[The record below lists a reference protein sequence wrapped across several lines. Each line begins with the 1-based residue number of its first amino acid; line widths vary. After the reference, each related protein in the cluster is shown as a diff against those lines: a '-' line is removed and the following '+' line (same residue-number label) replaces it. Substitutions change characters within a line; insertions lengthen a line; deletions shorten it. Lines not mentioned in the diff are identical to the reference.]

1 MKRYNSQLVGC
12 IIICLLSFNLAAQNP
27 GGISTNLQ
35 FWIKAD
41 YTGTKMAFT
50 SGKVSSWINEK
61 STFTLSNGTATQRPI
76 RYDGS
81 STGSSVD
88 SLNYQPHVTFIA
100 STSNNLNNAATTPD
114 LLGTAG
120 TTFTVSNMDAG
131 SKSAVTYLSNNVYR
145 YQIKPNFRVQ
155 TSDGVAILSPLST
168 SPGYTSDFSSTYN
181 SPRSN
186 ARITTSRGF
195 AGTLTSRRN
204 ATPYTLT
211 NSNVAPFC
219 PGIGAGIFIG
229 GNPTNSEYF
238 DGKIAEVIFYNA
250 VLTDADVQK
259 VESSLAIK
267 YGITLNPAGLDATN
281 GYVSSAGTSVYSKG
295 LTGTTYWNNI
305 IGLGRDDNSG
315 IYQRQSHVYDDSIRL
330 YSSTLATTNA
340 TNTAT
345 ITNSTFLVMG
355 ATTGKLMEDAATA
368 LEKPSGVNIRLD
380 REWKL
385 INTSYNQTFS
395 IQIKPSSTA
404 SALFTGGGTI
414 RLMADDDGNFINATL
429 IPTGTSGVTIVYSS
443 GIITITITPASSGG
457 IFPVNGTPK
466 YITVAANSGLLPN
479 EKISLTAASKLNTV
493 LLSWVSANET
503 DIRSY
508 ELQKSTNQTD
518 WLTIKTESAK
528 GTTTNTTPYSFTD
541 YEKNTKTVYYRVKQI
556 SANGNIEYSTIQE
569 IKFIAKNLS
578 IQLFPNP
585 STDYAKI
592 SWNGTENPSQ
602 IIVSNASGRQYKLPY
617 SIKNNMAELNIIN
630 LPKGVYFISLIYSNQ
645 IIYSKLLK
653 Q

>member
-1 MKRYNSQLVGC
+1 MKRYNSQFIGC

-35 FWIKAD
+35 FWIKGD
-41 YTGTKMAFT
+41 YSAGKMSIS
-50 SGKVSSWINEK
+50 SGKVASWTNEK
-61 STFTLSNGTATQRPI
+61 STFAISNGTATQRPI

-88 SLNYQPHVTFIA
+88 SLNYQPHVTFLA
-100 STSNNLNNAATTPD
+100 TTSNHLTNAATTPN

-131 SKSAVTYLSNNVYR
+131 SKSAITYLSNNVYR

-155 TSDGVAILSPLST
+155 TSDGVAILTPLST

-195 AGTLTSRRN
+195 AATLTSRRN
-204 ATPYTLT
+204 ATSYALT

-219 PGIGAGIFIG
+219 PGIGAGIFVG

-238 DGKIAEVIFYNA
+238 DGKIGEVIFYNA
-250 VLTDADVQK
+250 VLSDADVQK

-267 YGITLNPAGLDATN
+267 YGITLNPNGLDVTN
-281 GYVSSAGTSVYSKG
+281 GYVSSAGTSVYSRG
-295 LTGTTYWNNI
+295 SNGTTYWNNI

-330 YSSTLATTNA
+330 YSSSLATTNA

-345 ITNSTFLVMG
+345 ITNSTFLLMG

-368 LEKPSGVNIRLD
+368 SEKPSGVSIRLD

-395 IQIKPSSTA
+395 IQIKPSATA
-404 SALFTGGGTI
+404 SGLLRGGGTI
-414 RLMADDDGNFINATL
+414 RLMADDDGNFSNATL

-466 YITVAANSGLLPN
+466 YITVAANNGLLPN
-479 EKISLTAASKLNTV
+479 EKISLTAVAKSNNV
-493 LLSWVSANET
+493 LLNWVSSNET
-503 DIRSY
+503 DVRSY
-508 ELQKSTNQTD
+508 ELQKSMNQTD
-518 WLTIKTESAK
+518 WVTIKSENAK
-528 GTTTNTTPYSFTD
+528 GTTSSSTPYSFSD

-556 SANGNIEYSTIQE
+556 STNGSIEYSTIQE
-569 IKFIAKNLS
+569 IKYVAKNMS
-578 IQLFPNP
+578 VQLFPNP
-585 STDYAKI
+585 ATDYAKI
-592 SWNGTENPSQ
+592 SWNGIENPSQ
-602 IIVSNASGRQYKLPY
+602 IVISNASGMQYKLPY
-617 SIKNNMAELNIIN
+617 SI
-630 LPKGVYFISLIYSNQ
+630 
-645 IIYSKLLK
+645 
-653 Q
+653 